1 MLTIDWEGS
10 KQKWI
15 DKGKAEGKAEAK
27 AEALIR
33 LLAKRF
39 GAVAPSREKQIR
51 GARVATLERWFERAI
66 DAPDLT
72 SVFSPPR

>member
-1 MLTIDWEGS
+1 MLTIDWEES

-15 DKGKAEGKAEAK
+15 DKGKAEAK

-33 LLAKRF
+33 LLARRF

-51 GARVATLERWFERAI
+51 GARLATLERWFERAI